1 MAMQVI
7 IWNPP
12 NTDVVRLSLKNKL
25 ELLSK
30 AVTQLN
36 HVRDGSELCALVGPD
51 YLFFKNAPY
60 GVDDFNAYHA
70 KVQAIADELP
80 QKVLFVAGSMQ
91 WVDQATRKL
100 FVSALIASRGQVLR
114 YDKKHKAGNTE
125 DVQGYEFEA
134 GTASGRF
141 QWQGF
146 RCGLEICQDHEEE
159 ELKSGGPVDLHI
171 LISYGQCGRARHLA
185 LDTSKRGVFIQC
197 ELETPEYYADKKPGF
212 IPESYVSLCTYDRHR
227 MLGLVSNEARQTLT
241 DCASTNPLIQFKQCT
256 VTMPALTRRGP
267 PPRRLNR
274 PVWQPDSE
282 VSRCTKCMTSFGL
295 FTRKHHCRQ
304 CGKIF
309 CSSCSSKTM
318 VVVKPATKPDE
329 QDVEQ
334 SAEAVRV
341 CDGCANG

>member
-1 MAMQVI
+1 MQVI
-7 IWNPP
+7 LWNPP
-12 NTDVVRLSLKNKL
+12 NADVLKLSLKNKL
-25 ELLSK
+25 ELLSH

-51 YLFFKNAPY
+51 YLFFHDVPY
-60 GVDDFNAYHA
+60 GVDDFNAYHV
-70 KVQAIADELP
+70 KVQAIADQLP

-91 WVDQATRKL
+91 WVDPTSKKL

-114 YDKKHKAGNTE
+114 YDKKHKAGITE
-125 DVQGYEFEA
+125 DVKGYEFEA

-146 RCGLEICQDHEEE
+146 RCGLEICQDHEKEV
-159 ELKSGGPVDLHI
+159 LKKSGPLDVHI
-171 LISYGQCGRARHLA
+171 LISYGQCGRARNLA
-185 LDTSKRGVFIQC
+185 LDPNKRGVFIQC
-197 ELETPEYYADKKPGF
+197 ELETTQYYADKKMGSN
-212 IPESYVSLCTYDRHR
+212 PESYVSLCSYERHR
-227 MLGLVSNEARQTLT
+227 MLGLVPNESKQALT
-241 DCASTNPLIQFKQCT
+241 DCASTKALIKFKQCA
-256 VTMPALTRRGP
+256 VEMPVPTKKGAP
-267 PPRRLNR
+267 PLRLKR

-282 VSRCTKCMTSFGL
+282 VSRCTKCMTSFGV

-304 CGKIF
+304 CGRIF

-318 VVVKPATKPDE
+318 IVVKPATKPGE

-341 CDGCANG
+341 CDSCANG